1 MKVIFLVDLPGVG
14 VRNQIKEVNDGYAR
28 NFLIPNGKALFATA
42 GVLATAKNK
51 EKNELQLAEKAKGEA
66 SAILE
71 KINGNSVKIERKA
84 NSEGHLY
91 STLKVSEIV
100 KAISS
105 TFSFLIDESW
115 IKVGEPIKSAGVHE
129 VKIKTPYAGVP
140 IANLSVVIVPG
151 IA

>member
-91 STLKVSEIV
+91 SSLKVSEIV

-105 TFSFLIDESW
+105 SFSFLLDESW